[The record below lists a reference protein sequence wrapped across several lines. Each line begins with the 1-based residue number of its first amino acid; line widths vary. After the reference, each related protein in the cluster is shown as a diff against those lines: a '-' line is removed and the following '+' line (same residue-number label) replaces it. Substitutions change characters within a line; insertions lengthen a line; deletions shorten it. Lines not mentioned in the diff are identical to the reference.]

1 MATKNN
7 IDKVDE
13 DEFNELLKQATSID
27 TNPSGSGGYLPNYES
42 GFNYIV
48 PEGYDVYNDNS
59 VNDPQLPQNV
69 FMSEANP
76 FGNLNPQDLTP
87 QNVVPDNPFIKQYTG
102 DTPMPSQSYAGA
114 TPSGGGGLIGVIP
127 QQMPYI
133 MSQLGSEQMRRSV
146 VDPSNLPQ
154 RPEVSMIDPGTNASQ
169 SQKPNSRSSIFGD
182 GILSGITEALG
193 PLAKKVAEKKGLL
206 TSQDTRPSI
215 DQSKGGIVNDV
226 VRGQLSQQAGN
237 YTPEQIASA
246 QALRGNANVSPS
258 SDTSAMAQFRATLE
272 DTANNDA
279 GFKINGAPS
288 ERPPV
293 EIVEKSTQFIK
304 DVQSE
309 EAKQPGFFAR
319 KLQDPTFFAKAA
331 IAFNTMR
338 LNPDQALAAAMTQ
351 RIKNIRT
358 DQASA
363 KTAEW
368 LRTNNYPKLATAV
381 ANKSLSASDAVKLSL
396 ARGSK
401 QILTKEQY
409 KKLFGTDIPSKYE
422 GSILVYDSITGD
434 IDQVGGGGLT
444 IDQTK
449 ESEETKIKAK
459 AIGKRMEAY
468 IEAGS
473 QSSSALITIQ
483 QMKALNERGSIDAV
497 PAFVRSTLPIW
508 AQNDETQMYQALLN
522 GLAQT
527 QRVSGTGSQSDKD
540 VELLIQKVGSIGA
553 NARARNFSLSALEKK
568 AKINLERSDIASK
581 WQVNE
586 LTSEQAINALR
597 EIDKQTIFTEE
608 EKELLESLETK
619 GIGGNDPVKIEE
631 AFKGVSDEIVKEIK
645 NNPEALQLFLNST
658 PEARKAFIES
668 FKKPKN

>member
-7 IDKVDE
+7 IGTVDE
-13 DEFNELLKQATSID
+13 DELDKLLKQATSID

-42 GFNYIV
+42 GFDYII
-48 PEGYDVYNDNS
+48 PESYDVYNADS
-59 VNDPQLPQNV
+59 AADPPLPQNV

-76 FGNLNPQDLTP
+76 FGNLNPQNLTP

-114 TPSGGGGLIGVIP
+114 MPSGGGGLMGVIP

-206 TSQDTRPSI
+206 TPQDTRPSI
-215 DQSKGGIVNDV
+215 DQSKGANVNDV

-258 SDTSAMAQFRATLE
+258 SNTSAMAQFRATLE
-272 DTANNDA
+272 NTANNDV

-358 DQASA
+358 DQAST

-368 LRTNNYPKLATAV
+368 LKNNNYPKLATAV
-381 ANKSLSASDAVKLSL
+381 AK
-396 ARGSK
+396 K
-401 QILTKEQY
+401 QVLNKEQY
-409 KKLFGTDIPSKYE
+409 KTLFGTDIPAKYE

-449 ESEETKIKAK
+449 ETEETKIKAK

-473 QSSSALITIQ
+473 QASSALITIQ
-483 QMKALNERGSIDAV
+483 QMKALNESDSIDAV

-508 AQNDETQMYQALLN
+508 AQNEPTQMYQALLN

-553 NARARNFSLSALEKK
+553 NARARNFSLTALEKK
-568 AKINLERSDIASK
+568 ARINLKRSDIASK

-619 GIGGNDPVKIEE
+619 GVGGNDPVDAEK
-631 AFKGVSDEIVKEIK
+631 AFKGVPDEIAQEIK
-645 NNPEALQLFLNST
+645 NNPEALKLFLNST
-658 PEARKAFIES
+658 PEARKQFIES
-668 FKKPKN
+668 FKQN